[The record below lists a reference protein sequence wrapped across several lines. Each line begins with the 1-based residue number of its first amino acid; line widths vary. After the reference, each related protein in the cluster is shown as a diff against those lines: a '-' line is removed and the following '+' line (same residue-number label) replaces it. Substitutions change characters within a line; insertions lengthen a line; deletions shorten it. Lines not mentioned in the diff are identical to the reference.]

1 MVVLVGYG
9 RVGTRI
15 GQALVQ
21 AKVKYVIAEQNRE
34 IVESLRESGYAAVC
48 GDASEPAVLIQAHIA
63 RAHTLVVAT
72 PDTFL
77 VRQMIEIARTLNP
90 NIETVVR
97 THSDEETELL
107 QKERVG
113 KIFMGEHELATSMS
127 EYILSK
133 IKGETR

>member
-1 MVVLVGYG
+1 M
-9 RVGTRI
+9 
-15 GQALVQ
+15 
-21 AKVKYVIAEQNRE
+21 
-34 IVESLRESGYAAVC
+34 
-48 GDASEPAVLIQAHIA
+48 
-63 RAHTLVVAT
+63 

-107 QKERVG
+107 EKERVG

-133 IKGETR
+133 IQGEIRL